1 MNRQQGNVGN
11 VGDVLKHAALVAL
24 ARLVA
29 EGAAGRPVTWV
40 DTHAFRLEAE
50 APLPRWQEAL
60 VRLPACALPTLRYVA
75 AQHRLLAG
83 GPYRCSTGLVLD
95 RFSQRPLRV
104 ICAEAEPETREALRG
119 ALLHEGWLEAVVLEE
134 AAALAQVAPAPGP
147 LLALV
152 DPFVLDEPLW
162 RTLSQALLRLRDAE
176 LLCLVYTHDKGPA
189 PTAWAPLGPGA
200 LQQPR
205 ASVQAGPHRL
215 ALYAEGALARAAVEA
230 LVELGFTA
238 EE

>member
-1 MNRQQGNVGN
+1 MNRQSGNVGN

-29 EGAAGRPVTWV
+29 ERTAEGPVTWI

-60 VRLPACALPTLRYVA
+60 ARLPPGALPTLRYVA
-75 AQHRLLAG
+75 AQRRLLAG

-95 RFSQRPLRV
+95 QFATRQLRV
-104 ICAEAEPETREALRG
+104 ICAEAEPGTREALRG
-119 ALLHEGWLEAVVLEE
+119 ALLHEGFLEAIVLEE
-134 AAALAQVAPAPGP
+134 AAQLRTLAPAPGA

-152 DPFVLDEPLW
+152 DPFVLDAALW
-162 RTLSQALLRLRDAE
+162 RELAQELLRLRGEE
-176 LLCLVYTHDKGPA
+176 LLTLVYTHDKGPT

-200 LQQPR
+200 LAAPR

-215 ALYAEGALARAAVEA
+215 ALYAEGPLAGAAIAA

-238 EE
+238 ED